1 MDACRTRLRL
11 ALEVWQ
17 RARQI
22 QELDACIAEKL
33 DVILVSI
40 VGINRGN
47 MANTLDD

>member
-1 MDACRTRLRL
+1 MDACRTRLGSRL
-11 ALEVWQ
+11 
-17 RARQI
+17 RSGNARQI